1 MKTPELDRRTKWDI
15 LDELGRLSEAY
26 VPEWRFDPENPDA
39 GTALAVIYGEMLEDV
54 YRKYNQLP
62 VKNML
67 EFFRGIDTSLKAA
80 QPSSG
85 YASFGLVNHEV
96 EGTELRKGTRL
107 LGSVPESGDMD
118 VTFETVNDVY
128 VTPAGIEEVYQ
139 ILPGEDGIYHAY
151 SRENPKEEF
160 TLPFSFFQRRT
171 ENEQQHVLY
180 LAHEYLLRMDKE
192 GLISLA
198 FTDPHGKAVDP
209 ELLQKLVDPHR
220 MEYAYSTEE
229 GFETFE
235 NAEVREGMICLKKAA
250 GQPPSAR
257 REREGR
263 ELYWLR
269 IICRDV
275 HSAEELAVSGM
286 FLLAEGENLQPEL
299 ILAGGV
305 EQEKARFLPFGE
317 QMGLY
322 EEVYFASEQAF
333 SQKGAQIKLS
343 FRLDFM
349 KIPSDTY
356 GQKQVD
362 WKFIMKREDFI
373 PDPEYNI
380 EIAEVIWEY
389 FNGNDWRRLPE
400 SRSYEKVFSPVPGTL
415 GRRMELSFL
424 CPMDMEPVLVSS
436 ARSCYIRARITKMD
450 NMYRWNGQYI
460 APVLGDMRISFSY
473 KRPYPVPD
481 LAVIENNKEKSVLKK
496 RELTEIQGILHPFL
510 RLKEEEDTLYLG
522 LSHPIDRGPVRYYI
536 RLQEYPLQNKPE
548 QELRLEYLSEK
559 GWKELPVIDGTAGF
573 RKTGMLTVFGN
584 SDFARK
590 EFWGREGCW
599 IRIRR
604 TEAQLSPK
612 LTGLYGNTTEILAV
626 ETKEA
631 EYFSIE
637 PNQKNAFFTLTESNI
652 YDLEVWVRE
661 DALAG
666 NPEQLEKLKESY
678 EIREEEAEGGV
689 DLEIFVR
696 WKEADSFSA
705 SGPEDRHFVID
716 KNQGILKFS
725 DGVFGK
731 IPDAGDGETIIV
743 RYTFGGGRA
752 GNLPKGSIQRMNDS
766 IGYVSHVRNP
776 VPTVGG
782 TDRESVEQAIWRKSR
797 ALCHRERAITRRDYE
812 ALAMESAG
820 NIVRAKCYANCFRD
834 GSSRPGHLSI
844 VLLLDSHY
852 ENQEA
857 FEEVKCRCM
866 ENLCGKVP
874 DFLMEQGRIHILP
887 PDFVEFTV
895 KAQVHTEDINQILDT
910 RRRILEELKAFFHP
924 LTGNFHGHG
933 WQIGEIPNQM
943 QILNLLRSVP
953 GVLGI
958 DRLRL
963 LAVIRKNGQVREAGP
978 EELEK
983 MKFAAAAGSNFEIDI
998 TAGGN
1003 AE

>member
-1 MKTPELDRRTKWDI
+1 MKTPELERRTKWDI

-54 YRKYNQLP
+54 HRKYNQLP

-67 EFFRGIDTSLKAA
+67 EFFRGINTSLRAA

-96 EGTELRKGTRL
+96 EGTEVRKGTRL
-107 LGSVPESGDMD
+107 LGSAPEFGNMD

-128 VTPAGIEEVYQ
+128 VTPARIEEVYQ

-151 SRENPKEEF
+151 GRGNSEEEF
-160 TLPFSFFQRRT
+160 VLPFSFFRRRA
-171 ENEQQHVLY
+171 ENEQQHALY
-180 LAHEYLLRMDKE
+180 LAHEYLLHMDKE
-192 GLISLA
+192 GQISLA
-198 FTDPHGKAVDP
+198 FTNLHGKAFDL
-209 ELLQKLVDPHR
+209 EFLQKLVDPHG
-220 MEYAYSTEE
+220 MEYAYSTEG
-229 GFETFE
+229 GFEIFS
-235 NAEVREGMICLKKAA
+235 NAQVMEGMICLKKAA

-257 REREGR
+257 QEREGR
-263 ELYWLR
+263 ECYWLR

-275 HSAEELAVSGM
+275 HLAEELAVSGI
-286 FLLAEGENLQPEL
+286 FLLAKSEDLQPEL

-333 SQKGAQIKLS
+333 SQKGARITLS

-356 GQKQVD
+356 GQKQID
-362 WKFIMKREDFI
+362 WKLIMKREDFI

-400 SRSYEKVFSPVPGTL
+400 SRFYAKVFSPAPGTL
-415 GRRMELSFL
+415 GRRVELSFF

-436 ARSCYIRARITKMD
+436 ARSCYIRARITKMN

-460 APVLGDMRISFSY
+460 APVLGDTRLSFSY
-473 KRPYPVPD
+473 EQPYPVPD
-481 LAVIENNKEKSVLKK
+481 LAVIENNKEKSVLEK
-496 RELTEIQGILHPFL
+496 RALTGILRPFL
-510 RLKEEEDTLYLG
+510 RLKEEEDTLYLC

-536 RLQEYPLQNKPE
+536 RLQEYPDQNRSEWRLK
-548 QELRLEYLSEK
+548 LEYQSVK
-559 GWKELPVIDGTAGF
+559 GWRELSVIDGTEGF
-573 RKTGMLTVFGN
+573 RKNGMLTVFGN

-590 EFWGREGCW
+590 KFWGREGYW

-604 TEAQLSPK
+604 TEEEFSPK
-612 LTGLYGNTTEILAV
+612 IIGLYENTTEILAV

-637 PNQKNAFFTLTESNI
+637 PNQKNASFSLTESNI
-652 YDLEVWVRE
+652 YNLEVWVRE
-661 DALAG
+661 DDLAR

-678 EIREEEAEGGV
+678 EIREEEAKSSASIEV
-689 DLEIFVR
+689 FVR

-705 SGPEDRHFVID
+705 SGPEDRYFVID

-725 DGVFGK
+725 DGVSGK

-752 GNLPKGSIQRMNDS
+752 GNLPEGSIQRMNDS
-766 IGYVSHVRNP
+766 IGYVNSVSNP

-782 TDRESVEQAIWRKSR
+782 TDKENVEQAIWRKSR

-812 ALAMESAG
+812 ALVMESAG

-857 FEEVKCRCM
+857 FEEVKCKCL

-874 DFLMEQGRIHILP
+874 DFLMEQQRIHILP

-895 KAQVHTEDINQILDT
+895 KAQVCTGDINRILDT
-910 RRRILEELKAFFHP
+910 RRRILEQLKAFFHP

-943 QILNLLRSVP
+943 QILNLLRNVS

-958 DRLRL
+958 DRIRL
-963 LAVIRKNGQVREAGP
+963 LAVIRKNGQIREVGP

-983 MKFAAAAGSNFEIDI
+983 IKFAVAVGSSFEIDI

-1003 AE
+1003 TE